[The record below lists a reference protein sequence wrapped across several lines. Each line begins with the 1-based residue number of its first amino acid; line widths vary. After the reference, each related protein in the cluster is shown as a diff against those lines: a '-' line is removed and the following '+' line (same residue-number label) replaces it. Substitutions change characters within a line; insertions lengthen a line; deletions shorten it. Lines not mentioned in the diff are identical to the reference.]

1 MARIAKPVSFAR
13 AITEKRESIA
23 ERRNDLKTLEA
34 QAQAFAPA
42 YAVVNAIIENAQGIG
57 FSKHFRATPS
67 TWLGWSGNYRNELSV
82 TIEDTVSSLKDG
94 AVPALLEAIGTYGF
108 ECDSTFDY
116 ALEFVASRV
125 FRHTAKI
132 GSVDVTIRV
141 EANIA
146 DGSESCKKV
155 QTGTKLEEVA
165 VYEIQCS

>member
-1 MARIAKPVSFAR
+1 MARISKPVTFSR

-23 ERRNDLKTLEA
+23 ERRNDLKELES
-34 QAQAFAPA
+34 QAKEFIAA
-42 YAVVNAIIENAQGIG
+42 YAVVNAIIENAQQIG
-57 FSKHFRATPS
+57 FSKHFYARPS
-67 TWLGWSGNYRNELSV
+67 TSPKWDGTFRNELHVS
-82 TIEDTVSSLKDG
+82 IEDTVTSLKSG
-94 AVPALLEAIGTYGF
+94 VVPALLEAIGTYGF

-116 ALEFVASRV
+116 ALEYVASRV

-165 VYEIQCS
+165 VYEIVCE

>member
-34 QAQAFAPA
+34 QAQAFTPA

-108 ECDSTFDY
+108 EPTGSHDY
-116 ALEFVASRV
+116 ALESVASRV
-125 FRHTAKI
+125 YRFAATI
-132 GSVDVTIRV
+132 GSVDVTLRV

-155 QTGTKLEEVA
+155 QTGVKLEETA
-165 VYEIQCS
+165 VYEIVCS

>member
-1 MARIAKPVSFAR
+1 MARIAKPVAFTRS
-13 AITEKRESIA
+13 ITDKRESLA
-23 ERRNDLKTLEA
+23 EARKDLADLQS
-34 QAQAFAPA
+34 QAKEFAPA
-42 YAVVNAIIENAQGIG
+42 YAVVNAIIENAQQIG
-57 FSKHFRATPS
+57 FAKHFYARPS
-67 TWLGWSGNYRNELSV
+67 TYQRWDGSFRNELNVS
-82 TIEDTVSSLKDG
+82 IEDTVTSLKDG
-94 AVPALLEAIGTYGF
+94 VVPALLEAIGTYGF

-116 ALEFVASRV
+116 ALEYVASRV

-155 QTGTKLEEVA
+155 QTGTKFEEVP

>member
-1 MARIAKPVSFAR
+1 MARIAKPVTFSR

-42 YAVVNAIIENAQGIG
+42 YAVVNAIIENAQVIG
-57 FSKHFRATPS
+57 FSKHFYARPS

-82 TIEDTVSSLKDG
+82 SIEDTVSSLKDG
-94 AVPALLEAIGTYGF
+94 SVPALLEAIGTYGF
-108 ECDSTFDY
+108 EAVGSHDY
-116 ALEFVASRV
+116 ALEHVASRV
-125 FRHTAKI
+125 YRFSATI
-132 GSVDVTIRV
+132 GSVDVTLRV

-146 DGSESCKKV
+146 DGSEACKKV

-165 VYEIQCS
+165 VYEIVCS

>member
-1 MARIAKPVSFAR
+1 MARIAKPVLFAR
-13 AITEKRESIA
+13 AITTKRESLA
-23 ERRNDLKTLEA
+23 EARKDLADL
-34 QAQAFAPA
+34 QAQAKEFAPA
-42 YAVVNAIIENAQGIG
+42 YAVVNAIIENAQQIG
-57 FSKHFRATPS
+57 FAKHFYARPS
-67 TWLGWSGNYRNELSV
+67 TYQKWDGTFRNELNVS
-82 TIEDTVSSLKDG
+82 IEDTVTSLKDG
-94 AVPALLEAIGTYGF
+94 SLPALLEAIGTYGF

-116 ALEFVASRV
+116 ALEYVASRV

-155 QTGTKLEEVA
+155 QTGTKLEEVP

>member
-13 AITEKRESIA
+13 AITEKREALA
-23 ERRNDLKTLEA
+23 EKRKELGELQD

-57 FSKHFRATPS
+57 FAKEFRARPS
-67 TWLGWSGNYRNELSV
+67 TWLGWSGKYHNELHVS
-82 TIEDTVSSLKDG
+82 IEDTVTSLKDG

-108 ECDSTFDY
+108 EAIGSHDY
-116 ALEFVASRV
+116 ALEYCASRV
-125 FRHTAKI
+125 YRFSATI
-132 GSVDVTIRV
+132 GAVDVIVRV

-155 QTGTKLEEVA
+155 QTGVKLEEVA

>member
-1 MARIAKPVSFAR
+1 MARIAKPVLFAR
-13 AITEKRESIA
+13 AISDKRESLA
-23 ERRNDLKTLEA
+23 QARNDLKELESQSKEFVA
-34 QAQAFAPA
+34 A
-42 YAVVNAIIENAQGIG
+42 YAVVNAIIENAQQIG
-57 FSKHFRATPS
+57 FAKHFYARPT
-67 TWLGWSGNYRNELSV
+67 TYLKWDGNYRNELNVS
-82 TIEDTVSSLKDG
+82 IEDTVTSLKDG
-94 AVPALLEAIGTYGF
+94 SVPALLEAIGTYGF

-155 QTGTKLEEVA
+155 QTGVKLEETA
-165 VYEIQCS
+165 VYEIVCS

>member
-13 AITEKRESIA
+13 AITEKREALA
-23 ERRNDLKTLEA
+23 EKRKDLAELQD

-42 YAVVNAIIENAQGIG
+42 YAVVNAIIENAQQIG

-67 TWLGWSGNYRNELSV
+67 TWLGWAGNYRNELQV
-82 TIEDTVSSLKDG
+82 TIEDTVTSLKDG

-108 ECDSTFDY
+108 EAVGSHDY
-116 ALEFVASRV
+116 ALEFCASRV
-125 FRHTAKI
+125 YRFTATI
-132 GSVDVTIRV
+132 GTVDVVVRV

>member
-13 AITEKRESIA
+13 AITEKREALA
-23 ERRNDLKTLEA
+23 EKRKDLAELQD

-42 YAVVNAIIENAQGIG
+42 YAVVNAIIENAQAIG
-57 FSKHFRATPS
+57 FAKHFRATPS

-82 TIEDTVSSLKDG
+82 TIEDTATSLKDG
-94 AVPALLEAIGTYGF
+94 AVPALLEAIGTFGF
-108 ECDSTFDY
+108 EAIGSHDY
-116 ALEFVASRV
+116 ALEFCASRV
-125 FRHTAKI
+125 YRFTATI
-132 GSVDVTIRV
+132 GTVDVTVRV

-155 QTGTKLEEVA
+155 QTGTKLEEVP

>member
-1 MARIAKPVSFAR
+1 MARIAKPVLFAR

-23 ERRNDLKTLEA
+23 ERRNDLKELEA

-42 YAVVNAIIENAQGIG
+42 YAVVNAIIENAQQIG
-57 FSKHFRATPS
+57 FAKHFYARPS
-67 TWLGWSGNYRNELSV
+67 TSPKWDGTVRNELNVS
-82 TIEDTVSSLKDG
+82 IEDTVTSLKDG

-108 ECDSTFDY
+108 EATSSHDY
-116 ALEFVASRV
+116 ALEYVASRV

-132 GSVDVTIRV
+132 GSVEVILRV

>member
-13 AITEKRESIA
+13 AITDKREALAEKREDIKS
-23 ERRNDLKTLEA
+23 LES
-34 QAQAFAPA
+34 QADAFVPA
-42 YAVVNAIIENAQGIG
+42 YAVINAIIENAQGIG
-57 FSKHFRATPS
+57 FAKHFRATPS
-67 TWLGWSGNYRNELSV
+67 TWTGWSGNARNELAV

-108 ECDSTFDY
+108 EAVGTHDY
-116 ALEFVASRV
+116 AHQFIASRV
-125 FRHTAKI
+125 FRFAATI
-132 GSVDVTIRV
+132 GSVDVTLRV

-146 DGSESCKKV
+146 DGSESCKRV